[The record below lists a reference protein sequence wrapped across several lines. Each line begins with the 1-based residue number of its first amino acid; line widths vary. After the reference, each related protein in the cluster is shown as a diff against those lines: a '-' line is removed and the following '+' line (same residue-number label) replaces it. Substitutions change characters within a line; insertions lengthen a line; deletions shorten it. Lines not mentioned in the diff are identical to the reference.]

1 MEGESGSAAKRRKR
15 RGLQRLKHE
24 ESNMKIARLFT
35 IGRSQAVRLPKEC
48 RFAGKEVYVR
58 KLEGIVILIPKDDP
72 WASLV
77 SSLGQFSED
86 FLADRNQPPV
96 QTRKGL

>member
-1 MEGESGSAAKRRKR
+1 M
-15 RGLQRLKHE
+15 QRLRYE
-24 ESNMKIARLFT
+24 ESKMQIAKLFM

-58 KLEGIVILIPKDDP
+58 KLEGIVMLIPKDDA

-86 FLADRNQPPV
+86 FMANRNQPAV
-96 QTRKGL
+96 QARKGH